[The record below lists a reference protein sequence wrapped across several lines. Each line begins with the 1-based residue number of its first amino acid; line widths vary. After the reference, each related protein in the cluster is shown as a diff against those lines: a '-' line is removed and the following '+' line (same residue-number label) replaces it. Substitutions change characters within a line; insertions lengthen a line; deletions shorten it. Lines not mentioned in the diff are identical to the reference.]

1 MEEIKVLVVE
11 DDETARR
18 QLSRAIKKE
27 GYQVLMAEDGRAG
40 VEQFKKETPHIIVTD
55 LKMPGMG
62 GLELMHTVRG
72 LSKDVQV
79 IVVTAFGETDTA
91 VAALREGA
99 LDYIKKPIDLD
110 ALNVALGR
118 ASERVTALMKS
129 ETFPTLLL
137 ADDEDKIRER
147 LAKVLDKEGW
157 DVEQVPDGEEAVTKF
172 REKKVDIVLL
182 DIKMP
187 KMDGLQALHEMRKI
201 SDDFE
206 AIILTGYGDE
216 NSAVQALRDG
226 AINFLKKPIDLDQM
240 ILAVQKA
247 LEKLRA
253 DRSLKF
259 RLREL
264 EIAEQIMGTITSEN
278 ELLVDLRRRI
288 SGPTRDF
295 AQRLIDA
302 IPVNMLVMNS
312 GLDILFSN
320 SQLEKALE
328 CKPEKLD
335 EEMIKKLHAI
345 GVNEL
350 TYENLRSVVDK
361 ITASPHG
368 TIETIPTGKYSYL
381 TLAPV
386 TVLLEGQDM
395 HCILVIIRGER
406 K

>member
-1 MEEIKVLVVE
+1 MEGYKVLVVE

-18 QLSRAIKKE
+18 QLSKAIKKE

-62 GLELMHTVRG
+62 GVELMHTVRG

-91 VAALREGA
+91 VSALREGA

-110 ALNVALGR
+110 ELNVALGR
-118 ASERVTALMKS
+118 AKERVAKIMKS
-129 ETFPTLLL
+129 KSFPTLLL

-147 LAKVLDKEGW
+147 LARVLDKEGW
-157 DVEQVPDGEEAVTKF
+157 DVDQVSNGEEAVAKF

-187 KMDGLQALHEMRKI
+187 KKDGLQALHEMRKI

-216 NSAVQALRDG
+216 TSAVQALRDG

-247 LEKLRA
+247 LEKLHA

-264 EIAEQIMGTITSEN
+264 ELAEQIMGTITSEN

-288 SGPTRDF
+288 SEPTRDF
-295 AQRLIDA
+295 AQRLINA
-302 IPVNMLVMNS
+302 IPVNMLVMDF
-312 GLDILFSN
+312 GLNIFFSN
-320 SQLEKALE
+320 ICLEKALK

-335 EEMIKKLHAI
+335 EEMIKKLHGI

-361 ITASPHG
+361 ITASPQG